1 MQGIHGDPQQ
11 NTRAS
16 GRQMEWRWLE
26 GGRFLKGSKWKI
38 HMYVIW
44 IGVTLYILPDA
55 GTVGFTRSK
64 IKRQQQ

>member
-38 HMYVIW
+38 HMYVCNLDRGIP
-44 IGVTLYILPDA
+44 IY
-55 GTVGFTRSK
+55 FT
-64 IKRQQQ
+64 